1 MVYCLMMVIMVGF
14 YMLLVFTA
22 AYCLLM
28 LHFAQGLY
36 RLRNAGKA
44 SGAGKSR
51 GFSEKP
57 VRVSVIIPVRNEEH
71 TIGSLLE
78 QMVAQ
83 DYPSESVEFLVS
95 DDFSEDGT
103 LDRVMQWVQRN
114 PGKRIRVIPPRD
126 AREEM
131 PGKKAAIARAV
142 TEATGDLLLFTDADT
157 HRGPH
162 WITAMAGTW
171 KESKGEM
178 VLGPVMF
185 SGGKNLLQ
193 KIQTLEFL
201 GIMGVTAGAVASGK
215 PVMCNGANLA
225 CTRRAFV
232 ATGGYYGNEQFR
244 SGDDQFLMLKV
255 KNKYSARAIRFCYD
269 PRALVS
275 TEPVRTLAAFVHQ
288 RLRWISKGKGYRDPF
303 TLFTA
308 LVTYLTQL
316 LLLIFLLAG
325 LWLHGL
331 LPWCGALWLIKIMVD
346 YLLVARMAGFCKKTG
361 LERHYF
367 PAQLFQL
374 IYVPLSGLLVW
385 LLPFEW
391 KGRTGRQ

>member
-1 MVYCLMMVIMVGF
+1 MMVIMVGF
-14 YMLLVFTA
+14 YVLLVFTA

-28 LHFAQGLY
+28 LHFAWGLY
-36 RLRNAGKA
+36 SLRSAGKA
-44 SGAGKSR
+44 AEAGKSM

-57 VRVSVIIPVRNEEH
+57 VRVSVIIPVRNEVH
-71 TIGSLLE
+71 TIDSLLE

-83 DYPSESVEFLVS
+83 DYPPEAVEFLVS
-95 DDFSEDGT
+95 DDFSEDAT
-103 LDRVMQWVQRN
+103 CERVMQWVQRSSEK
-114 PGKRIRVIPPRD
+114 GIRLVRPCD

-142 TEATGDLLLFTDADT
+142 AEATGDLLLFTDADT

-162 WITAMAGTW
+162 WITTMAGAW

-185 SGGKNLLQ
+185 SGEKNLLQ

-255 KNKYSARAIRFCYD
+255 KNKYSARAIHFCYD
-269 PRALVS
+269 PYALVS
-275 TEPVRTLAAFVHQ
+275 TEPVRTLAAFAHQ

-308 LVTYLTQL
+308 LETYLTQL
-316 LLLIFLLAG
+316 LLLTFWIAG
-325 LWLHGL
+325 LWVHGL
-331 LPWCGALWLIKIMVD
+331 LPWCGALWLIKILVD

-361 LERHYF
+361 LEHHYF
-367 PAQLFQL
+367 LAQLFQL
-374 IYVPLSGLLVW
+374 FYVPLSGLLVW
-385 LLPFEW
+385 LLPFKW